1 MGMNQEKI
9 GPCIRSKMIALHPRK
24 HDRTFQP
31 CWRIGPLML
40 SISRAIHSSMP
51 FEECSIGHKG
61 VLVVGGIIVDLIARS
76 EKFKVVNDNLCFPF
90 DSKITLD
97 QLNQDTGGSAHN
109 LATNLAELGTTTYI
123 LGSVGKEDHGEEYLR
138 NLRIHGAITKY
149 VTLKEGLTGMSL
161 VFLYNGEKT
170 VLTSRGANTLLGEED
185 LNPEVFD
192 KIDTMVLTSLI
203 SEENMALMKKAIEE
217 AKKRGIYIITN
228 PSMSMVTHRPEELKH
243 AMHNSQVI
251 IMNGKESML
260 ITGEKDVDSAIKKLK
275 EYGAETVIVTL
286 DVKGALVLD
295 DERTIRVP
303 SYKVKVVDTTGGGDS
318 FTAGFIHAK
327 YQGYSNEEAVKFAS
341 AVAALNIVTPGA
353 STDLPSENDVVEFMK
368 TAEFLKA

>member
-1 MGMNQEKI
+1 
-9 GPCIRSKMIALHPRK
+9 
-24 HDRTFQP
+24 
-31 CWRIGPLML
+31 
-40 SISRAIHSSMP
+40 MP
-51 FEECSIGHKG
+51 FEECSISHKG

-170 VLTSRGANTLLGEED
+170 VLTSRGANDLLGEED
-185 LNPEVFD
+185 LNCEVFD

-203 SEENMALMKKAIEE
+203 SQKNMALMKRAIEE

-228 PSMSMVTHRPEELKH
+228 PSMSMVNHRPEELKH

-275 EYGAETVIVTL
+275 DYGAETVIVTL
-286 DVKGALVLD
+286 DVRGALVLD
-295 DERTIRVP
+295 NERTFRVP

-327 YQGYSNEEAVKFAS
+327 YHGYSNEEAVKFAS

-368 TAEFLKA
+368 TAEFLEA